1 MMMYDDSINV
11 IWRRNKWC
19 LRKNWR

>member
-11 IWRRNKWC
+11 IWR
-19 LRKNWR
+19 WRTM